1 MIRHRTFNLAW
12 ILVNSLLVISV
23 LLAVCS
29 LVWEFSTRRYLRGF
43 SDAIVPLSAP
53 AEKKVESILTW
64 MQLGPSRL
72 SGSDSL
78 DYLLRD
84 PATTLNYRELLKTCG
99 TATNAFVNL
108 ANSSGLPAR
117 RLLLM
122 DGYWSTKHVV
132 VEVQMD
138 DRWVV
143 VDPAYRIIFRDA
155 NGRPLTRTQLLNPQI
170 FKQATDKIPGYL
182 PTYSFDRTAQVR
194 FARIPYLTPLVNS
207 ISRVRPGWSD
217 SIFWT
222 YFLERESTG
231 ALAAAMLLVILVLL
245 IRHSL
250 RWYGE
255 KRIGLRKS
263 RVRQK
268 IAQIFRIV
276 ASDPNWKSSHG
287 SDNRLDGP
295 EPVTVPLESISDE
308 DTRQ

>member
-1 MIRHRTFNLAW
+1 MIRYRTFNLAW
-12 ILVNSLLVISV
+12 RLVNSLIVICV

-29 LVWEFSTRRYLRGF
+29 LVWEYSTRRYLRGF

-72 SGSDSL
+72 SVSDSL
-78 DYLLRD
+78 EYLLRD

-132 VEVQMD
+132 VEVQVD
-138 DRWVV
+138 GRWVV
-143 VDPAYRIIFRDA
+143 VDPAYRTIFRDS
-155 NGRPLTRTQLLNPQI
+155 NGRPLTREELLDPQI
-170 FKQATDKIPGYL
+170 FKQATGNIPGYL
-182 PTYSFDRTAQVR
+182 PTYTFDRTAQVR
-194 FARIPYLTPLVNS
+194 FARIPYLAPILNS

-217 SIFWT
+217 SILWT
-222 YFLERESTG
+222 YFLERESSG
-231 ALAAAMLLVILVLL
+231 AFAAAMLLVILLLL
-245 IRHSL
+245 IRQSL
-250 RWYGE
+250 RWYME
-255 KRIGLRKS
+255 NHVGLRKS

-268 IAQIFRIV
+268 MAHILRIV
-276 ASDPNWKSSHG
+276 VSDPNWKSSGG
-287 SDNRLDGP
+287 SDNRWNAP
-295 EPVTVPLESISDE
+295 EPP
-308 DTRQ
+308 RNR